1 MNKKSIVF
9 MGTPVFAVECLK
21 KLIEQK
27 FNILGVITSTDKQRG
42 RGRKISFS
50 PVKEYALSKNIK
62 IFQPPNLKSEEFI
75 NKIKKLNADLFV
87 VVAFRMLPKI
97 LIGLPK
103 EGSINLHASLLP
115 NYRGAAPINWVIIN
129 GENNTGVTTFFI
141 NEKIDEG
148 NIIDTK
154 KITISEN
161 ETAGSLHDKLII
173 SGSKLLIESIKKIFT
188 KKIKVTQQK
197 VGSNDKKAPKITKE
211 FCQINLE
218 LKSTQLIRFIRG
230 LSPYPG
236 ARIFQNNKIIKILNA
251 NSSKNIKG
259 EKRKIFHFKNKL
271 ILNNNFKESIEI
283 TKIQV
288 EGKKK
293 MLTKD
298 FIKGNTL

>member
-9 MGTPVFAVECLK
+9 MGTPIFAVECLK
-21 KLIEQK
+21 KLVDQK
-27 FNILGVITSTDKQRG
+27 FNILGVITSVDKKRG

-62 IFQPPNLKSEEFI
+62 IFQPPNLKSKEFI

-97 LIGLPK
+97 LIDLPK

-197 VGSNDKKAPKITKE
+197 IGSNDKKAPKITKE

-271 ILNNNFKESIEI
+271 ILNNNFEESIEI
-283 TKIQV
+283 TEIQV

>member
-1 MNKKSIVF
+1 MNKKSIIF

-97 LIGLPK
+97 LIDLPK

-271 ILNNNFKESIEI
+271 ILNNNFEESIEI
-283 TKIQV
+283 TEIQL

>member
-1 MNKKSIVF
+1 MSKKSIVF
-9 MGTPVFAVECLK
+9 MGTPIFAVECLK
-21 KLIEQK
+21 KLVEQK

-62 IFQPPNLKSEEFI
+62 IFQPPNLKSKEFI

-197 VGSNDKKAPKITKE
+197 IGSNDKKAPKITKE

-236 ARIFQNNKIIKILNA
+236 ARIIQNNKIIKILNA

-271 ILNNNFKESIEI
+271 ILNNNFEESIEI
-283 TKIQV
+283 TEIQV

>member
-1 MNKKSIVF
+1 MNKKSIIF

-97 LIGLPK
+97 LIDLPK

-197 VGSNDKKAPKITKE
+197 IGSNDKKAPKITKE

-236 ARIFQNNKIIKILNA
+236 ARIIQNNKIIKILNA

-271 ILNNNFKESIEI
+271 ILNNNFEESIEI
-283 TKIQV
+283 TEIQV

>member
-1 MNKKSIVF
+1 MSKKSIVF
-9 MGTPVFAVECLK
+9 MGTPIFAVECLK
-21 KLIEQK
+21 KLVEQK

-62 IFQPPNLKSEEFI
+62 IFQPPNLKSKEFI

-197 VGSNDKKAPKITKE
+197 IGSNDKKAPKITKE

-236 ARIFQNNKIIKILNA
+236 ARIIQNNKIIKILNA

-271 ILNNNFKESIEI
+271 ILNNNFEKSIEI
-283 TKIQV
+283 TEIQV

>member
-1 MNKKSIVF
+1 MSKKSIVF
-9 MGTPVFAVECLK
+9 MGTPIFAVECLK
-21 KLIEQK
+21 KLVEQK

-197 VGSNDKKAPKITKE
+197 IGSNDKKAPKITKE
-211 FCQINLE
+211 FCKINLE

-236 ARIFQNNKIIKILNA
+236 ARIIQNNKIIKMGCSQQA
-251 NSSKNIKG
+251 
-259 EKRKIFHFKNKL
+259 
-271 ILNNNFKESIEI
+271 
-283 TKIQV
+283 
-288 EGKKK
+288 KKW
-293 MLTKD
+293 
-298 FIKGNTL
+298 

>member
-1 MNKKSIVF
+1 MSKKSIVF

-21 KLIEQK
+21 KLVKQK

-197 VGSNDKKAPKITKE
+197 IGSNDKKAPKITKE

-271 ILNNNFKESIEI
+271 ILNNNFEESIEI
-283 TKIQV
+283 TEIQV

>member
-1 MNKKSIVF
+1 MSKKSIVF

-21 KLIEQK
+21 KLVEQK

-197 VGSNDKKAPKITKE
+197 IGSNDKKAPKITKE

-271 ILNNNFKESIEI
+271 ILNNNFEESIEI
-283 TKIQV
+283 TEIQV

>member
-1 MNKKSIVF
+1 MSKKSIVF

-197 VGSNDKKAPKITKE
+197 IGSNDKKAPKITKE

-236 ARIFQNNKIIKILNA
+236 ARIIQNNKIIKILNA

-271 ILNNNFKESIEI
+271 ILNNNFEESIEI
-283 TKIQV
+283 TEIQL

>member
-1 MNKKSIVF
+1 MSKKSIVF
-9 MGTPVFAVECLK
+9 MGTPIFAVECLK

-197 VGSNDKKAPKITKE
+197 IGSNDKKAPKITKE

-236 ARIFQNNKIIKILNA
+236 ARIIQNNKIIKILNA
-251 NSSKNIKG
+251 TSNKNIKG
-259 EKRKIFHFKNKL
+259 EKGKIFHFKNKL
-271 ILNNNFKESIEI
+271 ILNNNFEESIEI

>member
-1 MNKKSIVF
+1 MSKKSIVF
-9 MGTPVFAVECLK
+9 MGTPIFAVECLK
-21 KLIEQK
+21 KLVEQK

-197 VGSNDKKAPKITKE
+197 IGSNDKKAPKITKE

-236 ARIFQNNKIIKILNA
+236 ARIIQNNKIIKILNA

-271 ILNNNFKESIEI
+271 ILNNNFEESIEI
-283 TKIQV
+283 TEIQL

>member
-1 MNKKSIVF
+1 MNKKSIIF

-197 VGSNDKKAPKITKE
+197 IGSNDKKAPKITKE

-271 ILNNNFKESIEI
+271 ILNNNFEKSIEI
-283 TKIQV
+283 TEIQV

>member
-1 MNKKSIVF
+1 
-9 MGTPVFAVECLK
+9 MGTPIFAVECLK

-97 LIGLPK
+97 LIDLPK

-271 ILNNNFKESIEI
+271 ILNNNFEESIEI
-283 TKIQV
+283 TEIQV

>member
-1 MNKKSIVF
+1 

-197 VGSNDKKAPKITKE
+197 IGSNDKKAPKITKE

-236 ARIFQNNKIIKILNA
+236 ARIIQNNKIIKILNA

-271 ILNNNFKESIEI
+271 ILNNNFEESIEI
-283 TKIQV
+283 TEIQV

>member
-1 MNKKSIVF
+1 MKIIF
-9 MGTPVFAVECLK
+9 FGTPSFAATTLKFLIDNGHEISAIVSAPDSRKGRGKQLKATEVK
-21 KLIEQK
+21 KLAIDK
-27 FNILGVITSTDKQRG
+27 KITIL
-42 RGRKISFS
+42 
-50 PVKEYALSKNIK
+50 
-62 IFQPPNLKSEEFI
+62 QPLNLKDPDFV
-75 NKIKKLNADLFV
+75 KKLKSFHVDLFV
-87 VVAFRMLPKI
+87 VVAFRMLPEIVWKI
-97 LIGLPK
+97 PRKGT
-103 EGSINLHASLLP
+103 INLHTSFLP
-115 NYRGAAPINWVIIN
+115 NYRGAAPLNRVLIN
-129 GENNTGVTTFFI
+129 GESKTGVTTFFI

-154 KITISEN
+154 KITIHEN

-197 VGSNDKKAPKITKE
+197 IGSNDKKAPKITKE

-271 ILNNNFKESIEI
+271 ILNNNFEESIEI
-283 TKIQV
+283 TEIQV

>member
-97 LIGLPK
+97 LIDLPK

-271 ILNNNFKESIEI
+271 ILNNNFEESIEI
-283 TKIQV
+283 TEIQL

>member
-1 MNKKSIVF
+1 
-9 MGTPVFAVECLK
+9 MGTPVFAVKCLK
-21 KLIEQK
+21 KLVEQK

-154 KITISEN
+154 KITINKN

-188 KKIKVTQQK
+188 
-197 VGSNDKKAPKITKE
+197 TK
-211 FCQINLE
+211 NW
-218 LKSTQLIRFIRG
+218 
-230 LSPYPG
+230 
-236 ARIFQNNKIIKILNA
+236 
-251 NSSKNIKG
+251 
-259 EKRKIFHFKNKL
+259 FK
-271 ILNNNFKESIEI
+271 
-283 TKIQV
+283 
-288 EGKKK
+288 
-293 MLTKD
+293 
-298 FIKGNTL
+298 

>member
-1 MNKKSIVF
+1 

-97 LIGLPK
+97 LIDLPK

-271 ILNNNFKESIEI
+271 ILNNNFEESIEI
-283 TKIQV
+283 TEIQV

>member
-1 MNKKSIVF
+1 MSKKSIVF

-21 KLIEQK
+21 KLVEQK

-173 SGSKLLIESIKKIFT
+173 SGSKLLIESIKKILR
-188 KKIKVTQQK
+188 V
-197 VGSNDKKAPKITKE
+197 
-211 FCQINLE
+211 INV
-218 LKSTQLIRFIRG
+218 I
-230 LSPYPG
+230 
-236 ARIFQNNKIIKILNA
+236 
-251 NSSKNIKG
+251 
-259 EKRKIFHFKNKL
+259 
-271 ILNNNFKESIEI
+271 
-283 TKIQV
+283 
-288 EGKKK
+288 
-293 MLTKD
+293 
-298 FIKGNTL
+298 

>member
-9 MGTPVFAVECLK
+9 MGTPIFAVECLK
-21 KLIEQK
+21 KLVDQK
-27 FNILGVITSTDKQRG
+27 FNILGVITSVDKKRG

-62 IFQPPNLKSEEFI
+62 IFQPPNLKSKEFI

-97 LIGLPK
+97 LIDLPK
-103 EGSINLHASLLP
+103 KGSINLHASLLP
-115 NYRGAAPINWVIIN
+115 NYRGAAPINWVLIN
-129 GENNTGVTTFFI
+129 GENTTGVTTFFI

-154 KITISEN
+154 KITIHEN
-161 ETAGSLHDKLII
+161 ETAGSLHDKLIVL
-173 SGSKLLIESIKKIFT
+173 GSKLLIESIKKIFT

-197 VGSNDKKAPKITKE
+197 IGSNDKKAPKITKE

-218 LKSTQLIRFIRG
+218 LKSTQLIKFIRG

-236 ARIFQNNKIIKILNA
+236 ARIIQNNKIIKILNA
-251 NSSKNIKG
+251 TSSKNIKG
-259 EKRKIFHFKNKL
+259 EKGKIFHFKNKL
-271 ILNNNFKESIEI
+271 ILYNNFEESIEI
-283 TKIQV
+283 TEIQV

>member
-1 MNKKSIVF
+1 MSKKSIVF

-21 KLIEQK
+21 KLVEQK

-197 VGSNDKKAPKITKE
+197 IGSNDKKAPKITKE

-236 ARIFQNNKIIKILNA
+236 ARIIQNNKIIKILNA

>member
-271 ILNNNFKESIEI
+271 ILNNNFEESIEI
-283 TKIQV
+283 TEIQV

>member
-75 NKIKKLNADLFV
+75 NTIKKLNADLFV

-97 LIGLPK
+97 LIDLPK

-271 ILNNNFKESIEI
+271 ILNNNFEESIEI
-283 TKIQV
+283 TEIQV

>member
-9 MGTPVFAVECLK
+9 MGTPIFAVECLK
-21 KLIEQK
+21 KLVDQK
-27 FNILGVITSTDKQRG
+27 FNILGVITSVDKKRG

-62 IFQPPNLKSEEFI
+62 IFQPPNLKSKEFI

-97 LIGLPK
+97 LIDLPK

-115 NYRGAAPINWVIIN
+115 NYRGAAPINWVLIN
-129 GENNTGVTTFFI
+129 GENTTGVTTFFI

-154 KITISEN
+154 KITIHKN
-161 ETAGSLHDKLII
+161 ETAGSLHDKLIVL
-173 SGSKLLIESIKKIFT
+173 GSKLLIESIKKIFT
-188 KKIKVTQQK
+188 KKFKITQQK
-197 VGSNDKKAPKITKE
+197 TDSNDKKAPKITKK
-211 FCQINLE
+211 FCQINLK
-218 LKSTQLIRFIRG
+218 LKPIKLIRFIRG

-236 ARIFQNNKIIKILNA
+236 ARIIQNNKIIKILNA

-259 EKRKIFHFKNKL
+259 EKGKIFQFKNRL
-271 ILNNNFKESIEI
+271 ILNNNFEESIEI
-283 TKIQV
+283 TEIQV

>member
-1 MNKKSIVF
+1 MSKKSIVF
-9 MGTPVFAVECLK
+9 MGTPIFAVECLK
-21 KLIEQK
+21 KLVEQK

-97 LIGLPK
+97 LINLPK

-197 VGSNDKKAPKITKE
+197 IGSNDKKAPKITKE

-283 TKIQV
+283 TEIQV

>member
-197 VGSNDKKAPKITKE
+197 IGSNDKKAPKITKE

-271 ILNNNFKESIEI
+271 ILNNNFEESIEI
-283 TKIQV
+283 TEIQL

>member
-97 LIGLPK
+97 LIDLPK

-197 VGSNDKKAPKITKE
+197 IGSNDKKAPKITKE

-271 ILNNNFKESIEI
+271 ILNNNFEESIEI
-283 TKIQV
+283 TEIQV

>member
-9 MGTPVFAVECLK
+9 MGTPIFAVECLK
-21 KLIEQK
+21 KLVDQK
-27 FNILGVITSTDKQRG
+27 FNILGVITSVDKKRG

-62 IFQPPNLKSEEFI
+62 IFQPPNLKSKEFI

-97 LIGLPK
+97 LIDLPK
-103 EGSINLHASLLP
+103 KGSINLHASLLP
-115 NYRGAAPINWVIIN
+115 NYRGAAPINWVLIN
-129 GENNTGVTTFFI
+129 GENTTGVTTFFI

-197 VGSNDKKAPKITKE
+197 IGSNDKKAPKITKE

-271 ILNNNFKESIEI
+271 ILNNNFEESIEI
-283 TKIQV
+283 TEIQV

>member
-1 MNKKSIVF
+1 MSKKSIVF
-9 MGTPVFAVECLK
+9 MGTPIFAVECLK
-21 KLIEQK
+21 KLVEQK

-42 RGRKISFS
+42 RGRKINFS

-62 IFQPPNLKSEEFI
+62 IFQPANLKSEEFI

-173 SGSKLLIESIKKIFT
+173 SGSKLLIESIKKYLQ
-188 KKIKVTQQK
+188 KK
-197 VGSNDKKAPKITKE
+197 
-211 FCQINLE
+211 
-218 LKSTQLIRFIRG
+218 LK
-230 LSPYPG
+230 
-236 ARIFQNNKIIKILNA
+236 
-251 NSSKNIKG
+251 
-259 EKRKIFHFKNKL
+259 
-271 ILNNNFKESIEI
+271 
-283 TKIQV
+283 
-288 EGKKK
+288 
-293 MLTKD
+293 
-298 FIKGNTL
+298 

>member
-97 LIGLPK
+97 LIDLPK

-271 ILNNNFKESIEI
+271 ILNNNFEESIEI
-283 TKIQV
+283 TEIQV